1 MKKIIAIGFLFLT
14 VAGVAVAEMY
24 RLGNV
29 RRLDSNVYKADG
41 GLIIKTK
48 YCYHYA
54 YGEDA
59 IYDDDDNKIIWKDGD
74 TPCEVA
80 GIYK

>member
-1 MKKIIAIGFLFLT
+1 MKKTLAVTFLLLGLAGIAR
-14 VAGVAVAEMY
+14 AEMY
-24 RLGNV
+24 RLENV
-29 RRLDSNVYKADG
+29 RRLDSNIYKADG
-41 GLIIKTK
+41 ELIVKTR

-59 IYDDDDNKIIWKDGD
+59 IYDDSDKKIIWKDGD
-74 TPCEVA
+74 SPCEVA

>member
-1 MKKIIAIGFLFLT
+1 MKKTIAVTLLLLGM
-14 VAGVAVAEMY
+14 AGISGAEMHK
-24 RLGNV
+24 LENV
-29 RRLDSNVYKADG
+29 KRVDSDVYKADG
-41 GLIIKTK
+41 GLIIKTR

-59 IYDDDDNKIIWKDGD
+59 IYDDSSNKIIWKDGD
-74 TPCEVA
+74 SPCDVE

>member
-1 MKKIIAIGFLFLT
+1 MKKTIAATLVLLGMGS
-14 VAGVAVAEMY
+14 VSVAEMY
-24 RLGNV
+24 RLRNV

-41 GLIIKTK
+41 ELIIKTR
-48 YCYHYA
+48 YCYHYT

-59 IYDDDDNKIIWKDGD
+59 IYDDDDKKIIWKGGD
-74 TPCEVA
+74 SPCDVE